1 MDYEEMAGKYIAPT
15 YGSRGL
21 TIVKGKGIYVY
32 DETGKK
38 YYDCFSNMGVNILG
52 HNIPEINRAVAEQLE
67 RITNLHGSF
76 TNDKRSLI
84 AKKLIEVSPKNLT
97 KVFFSNTGTESVEA
111 AIKFSRLATG
121 KTEIIAAKMGY
132 HGKTIGALSLTSTL
146 KKYNEP
152 YEPLLQDV
160 KHFSFNDIDS
170 LKEVI
175 SEKTAAVFLEPIQG
189 EGGIRIPGKDFFVKV
204 KKLCEQNNALLVIDE
219 IQSGMGRTG
228 KLFAIEHFNVEPDMI
243 CMAKGIA
250 SGLPMGAVLITE
262 EISSKLFS
270 GAHTNTFGGNPL
282 VCAASLATFDYIEK
296 HRILENAASVG
307 KYFIEQLRTIESP
320 VIREVRGLGLMIA
333 VELKTKNT
341 KYAKDLQD
349 KGVIIIPTGTTVL
362 RFLPPLIFTKKD
374 VDEVVKIV
382 RDVLSS

>member
-1 MDYEEMAGKYIAPT
+1 MNYEEMAEKYIAPT

-32 DETGKK
+32 NETGKK
-38 YYDCFSNMGVNILG
+38 YIDCFSNMGVNILG
-52 HNIPEINRAVAEQLE
+52 HNIPEINKAIAEQLE
-67 RITNLHGSF
+67 NITNLHGSF

-97 KVFFSNTGTESVEA
+97 KVFFSNTGAESIEA

-132 HGKTIGALSLTSTL
+132 HGKTMGALSLTKTL
-146 KKYNEP
+146 SKYNEP
-152 YEPLLQDV
+152 YEPLLQDI
-160 KHFSFNDIDS
+160 KHFSFNDVDS
-170 LKEVI
+170 LKEII

-189 EGGIRIPGKDFFVKV
+189 EGGIKLPDKDFFVKV
-204 KKLCEQNNALLVIDE
+204 KKLCEENNALLVIDE

-250 SGLPMGAVLITE
+250 SGLPMGAVLISDK
-262 EISSKLFS
+262 ISEKLFS

-282 VCAASLATFDYIEK
+282 VCAASLATFDYLEK
-296 HRILENAASVG
+296 HKLLENAANVG
-307 KYFIEQLRTIESP
+307 KYFIEQLKTIDSP

-341 KYAKDLQD
+341 KYTKDLQD
-349 KGVIIIPTGTTVL
+349 KGVIVIPTGATVL

-374 VDEVVKIV
+374 VDEVIVIV
-382 RDVLSS
+382 REVLAK